1 MSRALTIAALVA
13 AAAFGPAF
21 APASADGAY
30 RLTECGDVDGPGVGI
45 KNLTT
50 RGVACST
57 ARRAARAYEY
67 RNRKPS
73 GYACRRRKTE
83 QYVYDVRCTKGQ
95 RVMRWQFAS
104 D

>member
-1 MSRALTIAALVA
+1 MPRALTIAALVA

-21 APASADGAY
+21 AAASAEGAY

-50 RGVACST
+50 RGVGCRT

-67 RNRKPS
+67 DDRRPS
-73 GYACRRRKTE
+73 GYSCRRRKAE

-95 RVMRWQFAS
+95 RVMRWQFVA